1 MNRAYA
7 EHFADADA
15 LYLTLNTHN
24 SSTEH
29 SLDKLIKT
37 LFTNTEIRT
46 VGAEQRKKRA
56 NRIERL
62 VAIETT
68 TTRTHAHIII
78 NPKSLDTALLKL
90 RLRLSWLELCGASDD
105 DFLFHIEELRSR
117 EASSRYNHKEL
128 LSKNEREAFASSS
141 NISTFVSR
149 ATQRRMEVHL
159 RATERMLIR
168 SKFPKVTYKALKAA
182 ERKSQALRKIELR
195 KRKELTKKQSTPI
208 KRKRLA

>member
-1 MNRAYA
+1 MNIAYA

-15 LYLTLNTHN
+15 LYLTLNTRKN
-24 SSTEH
+24 SAEY

-37 LFTNTEIRT
+37 LFTKTEIRT
-46 VGAEQRKKRA
+46 AGVEQRKKRA

-68 TTRTHAHIII
+68 TANTHAHIII
-78 NPKSLDTALLKL
+78 NPKSLDTELIKQ
-90 RLRLSWLELCGASDD
+90 RLRLTWMELCDTSDD

-128 LSKNEREAFASSS
+128 LTKDEREAFASSS

-149 ATQRRMEVHL
+149 ATQHRLEDEL
-159 RATERMLIR
+159 RDTGRMLIR
-168 SKFPKVTYKALKAA
+168 QKIPNVSDKALEAA
-182 ERKSQALRKIELR
+182 ERTSQALRKIELR

-208 KRKRLA
+208 KRKR

>member
-1 MNRAYA
+1 MNIAYA

-15 LYLTLNTHN
+15 LYLTLNTRKN
-24 SSTEH
+24 STEY

-37 LFTNTEIRT
+37 LFTKTEIRT
-46 VGAEQRKKRA
+46 VGAEQKKKRA

-68 TTRTHAHIII
+68 TAKTHAHIII
-78 NPKSLDTALLKL
+78 NPKSLDAELLKQ
-90 RLRLSWLELCGASDD
+90 RLRLSWLELCDASDT
-105 DFLFHIEELRSR
+105 FLFHIEELRSR

-128 LSKNEREAFASSS
+128 LSKDARDAFASSS
-141 NISTFVSR
+141 NISSFVSK

-168 SKFPKVTYKALKAA
+168 KKFPKVTYKALKAA

-208 KRKRLA
+208 KRKR

>member
-7 EHFADADA
+7 EHFIDADA

-24 SSTEH
+24 SSTEN

-37 LFTNTEIRT
+37 LFTNTEIRA

-78 NPKSLDTALLKL
+78 NPKSLDAELLKL
-90 RLRLSWLELCGASDD
+90 RLRLSWLELCDAGDD
-105 DFLFHIEELRSR
+105 DFLFQIEELRSR
-117 EASSRYNHKEL
+117 KGSSRYNHKEL
-128 LSKNEREAFASSS
+128 LTKDEREAFASSS

-149 ATQRRMEVHL
+149 ATQRRLDDEL

-168 SKFPKVTYKALKAA
+168 QKIPNVSDKALEAA

-208 KRKRLA
+208 KRKR

>member
-1 MNRAYA
+1 MSKQATQPTKPSDAEVAEFQKRLAKLEQSDHKNTRVSRYETFEMNRAYA

-24 SSTEH
+24 SSTEQ

-68 TTRTHAHIII
+68 TTRTHAHIVI
-78 NPKSLDTALLKL
+78 NPKSLDTKLLKL
-90 RLRLSWLELCGASDD
+90 RLRLS
-105 DFLFHIEELRSR
+105 
-117 EASSRYNHKEL
+117 
-128 LSKNEREAFASSS
+128 
-141 NISTFVSR
+141 
-149 ATQRRMEVHL
+149 
-159 RATERMLIR
+159 
-168 SKFPKVTYKALKAA
+168 
-182 ERKSQALRKIELR
+182 
-195 KRKELTKKQSTPI
+195 
-208 KRKRLA
+208 

>member
-7 EHFADADA
+7 EHFADANA

-68 TTRTHAHIII
+68 TTRPHAHIII
-78 NPKSLDTALLKL
+78 NPKSLDTELLKQ
-90 RLRLSWLELCGASDD
+90 RLRLSWLELCDANDA
-105 DFLFHIEELRSR
+105 DFLFHIEELRSK
-117 EASSRYNHKEL
+117 EGSSRYNHKEL
-128 LSKNEREAFASSS
+128 LTKNEREAFASSS

-149 ATQRRMEVHL
+149 ATQRRMDTHL

-182 ERKSQALRKIELR
+182 ERKSQALREIELR